1 MIMKR
6 CPNPECDF
14 KTADNEMKFCP
25 KCSNKNGNGLVRLQ
39 SVSSSENP
47 ERQSSD
53 SREKDKMMETDYNSK
68 RIAEIVDA
76 AMSSSDNPIVN
87 GDANAISG
95 GIHVEKT
102 DSSQKT
108 VNIQIKE
115 LSEAE
120 KLHKNRLSFHDACVG
135 FVDNGHISDEDNRQ
149 LNAIRESLGLH
160 RDIADFIIK
169 DVLKQS
175 IRKRVGL
182 PGSAQTIIDIA
193 KQTIEINDL
202 SSIQNSLGELS
213 ALRATVDNDQLDQI
227 YFQLKAILTPGK
239 YIDDYRT
246 IHEKSYWEVFW
257 CHVAMIRTEPE
268 KAGESIAELVQW
280 DSHYPYQDQAII
292 QTIGYLMQD
301 RELEARVAY
310 RYIAPGFSTELGPVH
325 FAISELLDRDWDE
338 ITDVSPRSKFYIDS
352 LFRKAYDRIR
362 AEAEERKKVIIDI
375 FNKGIQEAK
384 EIQHRKEDFLQ
395 KYEAKNG
402 SVSDALLLSGVTQPQ
417 FDEWKRSDVDFNLSL
432 EAVNKRIAEKRD
444 KEERLIEEQKSAF
457 LAHYE
462 SDKGSIKDALEHS
475 GVEQSQ
481 VDKWKGVDPS
491 FRERIADIDARLA
504 KEREEEERR
513 VKVQKERFIST
524 YRTYNCDMQKTCSE
538 VGLSPTIISNWRKS
552 DAAFDNSLNCMERD
566 RRKSIIFKKVIPCI
580 VIAILLAVI
589 YVVGRP
595 LVIRRIEQNTSK
607 REAQAIEKTRQKE
620 IQEGY
625 IILLNDY
632 SLALSQVDRDSMT
645 IDSFNDSLLRI
656 EQILSEIKR
665 IEVSN
670 PTIVE
675 SQHSTLLGKALSLC
689 KELHSYFRGKATS
702 AMSTDELEVWIKKNE
717 IVDSVEQRLNLANNS
732 L

>member
-1 MIMKR
+1 
-6 CPNPECDF
+6 
-14 KTADNEMKFCP
+14 MKFCP

-120 KLHKNRLSFHDACVG
+120 KLHKNRLAFHDACVG

-160 RDIADFIIK
+160 RDIADFILK

-193 KQTIEINDL
+193 KQTIEINDI
-202 SSIQNSLGELS
+202 SSIQNSLGELA

-362 AEAEERKKVIIDI
+362 AEAEARKRVIIDI
-375 FNKGIQEAK
+375 FNKRIQEAK

-417 FDEWKRSDVDFNLSL
+417 FDEWKRSDANFRLSL
-432 EAVNKRIAEKRD
+432 ENVDKRLAKAKEEEIKRIEDLKN
-444 KEERLIEEQKSAF
+444 KFLI
-457 LAHYE
+457 HYE
-462 SDKGSIKDALEHS
+462 SDNGSLEDALVHSNVKQEQFDDWKGSDS
-475 GVEQSQ
+475 
-481 VDKWKGVDPS
+481 S
-491 FRERIADIDARLA
+491 FRAKLVDIDARLE
-504 KEREEEERR
+504 KIREEEIQR
-513 VKVQKERFIST
+513 VKEQKERFLSLYKDYECDIQRACDEIDISPEIVKSWQ
-524 YRTYNCDMQKTCSE
+524 NDDS
-538 VGLSPTIISNWRKS
+538 SFNNSISFIKREHDKK
-552 DAAFDNSLNCMERD
+552 
-566 RRKSIIFKKVIPCI
+566 RRKKILSVVVPSILI
-580 VIAILLAVI
+580 VALSTFIIITLNDKASKLKQTNADLKELYEEFDTAYSGLDRDVKQLDLFEVSITNLEDALNNIRVFEEKHQADIEPQYKERLEKAILLCEDLHN
-589 YVVGRP
+589 YYLGLFTTTLDDNERQLSNDK
-595 LVIRRIEQNTSK
+595 LVK
-607 REAQAIEKTRQKE
+607 
-620 IQEGY
+620 
-625 IILLNDY
+625 
-632 SLALSQVDRDSMT
+632 
-645 IDSFNDSLLRI
+645 
-656 EQILSEIKR
+656 
-665 IEVSN
+665 
-670 PTIVE
+670 
-675 SQHSTLLGKALSLC
+675 
-689 KELHSYFRGKATS
+689 
-702 AMSTDELEVWIKKNE
+702 
-717 IVDSVEQRLNLANNS
+717 VDSAKQRLELLKN
-732 L
+732 

>member
-1 MIMKR
+1 MKR
-6 CPNPECDF
+6 CPKCGFE
-14 KTADNEMKFCP
+14 TADSEMNFCP

-160 RDIADFIIK
+160 RDIADFILK

-268 KAGESIAELVQW
+268 KASESIAELVQW

-417 FDEWKRSDVDFNLSL
+417 FDEWKRSDANFRLSL
-432 EAVNKRIAEKRD
+432 EN
-444 KEERLIEEQKSAF
+444 
-457 LAHYE
+457 
-462 SDKGSIKDALEHS
+462 
-475 GVEQSQ
+475 
-481 VDKWKGVDPS
+481 VDK
-491 FRERIADIDARLA
+491 RLA
-504 KEREEEERR
+504 KAKEE
-513 VKVQKERFIST
+513 
-524 YRTYNCDMQKTCSE
+524 
-538 VGLSPTIISNWRKS
+538 
-552 DAAFDNSLNCMERD
+552 
-566 RRKSIIFKKVIPCI
+566 
-580 VIAILLAVI
+580 
-589 YVVGRP
+589 
-595 LVIRRIEQNTSK
+595 
-607 REAQAIEKTRQKE
+607 
-620 IQEGY
+620 
-625 IILLNDY
+625 
-632 SLALSQVDRDSMT
+632 
-645 IDSFNDSLLRI
+645 
-656 EQILSEIKR
+656 EIKR
-665 IEVSN
+665 IEDLKNKFLIHYESDNGSLEDALVHSN
-670 PTIVE
+670 VKQEQFDDWKGSDSSFRARLVDIDAQLE
-675 SQHSTLLGKALSLC
+675 KIREEGIQRIKEQKERFLSLYKDYAC
-689 KELHSYFRGKATS
+689 DIQRACDEIDISPETVKSWRN
-702 AMSTDELEVWIKKNE
+702 TD
-717 IVDSVEQRLNLANNS
+717 SSFNNS
-732 L
+732 LSYIKRKHAEKRRKKILSVVIPCILIVALCVIIGLKLKSVSDARQATADAISRYTEATTNLNAIIESIPGDVNYISIEKHYNALVAGCDSLKTIVGLEKKSELKGKDESSGLRQNLLDKADIVYEYAKNLLGTSSDVPGYEDERRIGLKYVNELNDLKQLISNVR